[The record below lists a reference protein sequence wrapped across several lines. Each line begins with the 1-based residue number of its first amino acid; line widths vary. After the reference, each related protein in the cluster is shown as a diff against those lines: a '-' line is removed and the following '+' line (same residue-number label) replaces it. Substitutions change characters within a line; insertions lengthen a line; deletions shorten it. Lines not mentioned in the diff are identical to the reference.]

1 MFQLND
7 SEEIYSFENEDEI
20 KKAIET
26 DKIGEVILD
35 YKYKSITYKM
45 NRIKCIRLSDFIFWI
60 QSDFIR
66 IHLGQLLCLIFDLI
80 KKVQSIESQGIEHYY
95 LDLNRIWLQLQ
106 ENSYPSIIYQFL
118 YYHIHFTGYQCP
130 FYEKKDSSLPIK
142 ASIKIKEIIQI
153 IINRCFNRVHLKW
166 TDPHKREEL
175 YNATIKPIM
184 DLCKQN
190 SSSTFQIFAQIQ
202 ETLKQYKYE
211 DDKKNNSVQ
220 TLETDDKIN
229 DFIGSQREKA
239 ISKVKTDLNNL
250 IEFGS
255 QYGQI
260 VIDFLLQQQIP
271 IISKLLE
278 SYSKVKLEYFIQA
291 QQLGNNLQKREIKI
305 KEILKQKV
313 QILIPESLKK
323 YDEYFKFEITKQ
335 EIGTLEQE
343 IITSVLKSQQVQ
355 YFNNTYW
362 LHSNNQH
369 IDDFIFAAIP
379 KIINQ
384 YVDDKLEELFTYKI
398 LLLID
403 ELI

>member
-80 KKVQSIESQGIEHYY
+80 NKVQIMESQGIEHYY
-95 LDLNRIWLQLQ
+95 LDLNRIWLKLQ

-118 YYHIHFTGYQCP
+118 YYHIHFTGYQSP

-153 IINRCFNRVHLKW
+153 IIYRCFNRIHLKW
-166 TDPHKREEL
+166 TDPRKREEL
-175 YNATIKPIM
+175 YNAIIKPIM

-190 SSSTFQIFAQIQ
+190 SSSIFQINIQIQ
-202 ETLKQYKYE
+202 ETLNQYKYQ
-211 DDKKNNSVQ
+211 DDKKNNIVQ
-220 TLETDDKIN
+220 SLQIDDN
-229 DFIGSQREKA
+229 VADFIGSQREKA
-239 ISKVKTDLNNL
+239 ISKVKKDLNDL

-255 QYGQI
+255 QYRQI
-260 VIDFLLQQQIP
+260 GIDFLLQQQIP
-271 IISKLLE
+271 IISKHLE

-291 QQLGNNLQKREIKI
+291 QQQGNNLQKREIKI
-305 KEILKQKV
+305 KQILQQKV

-384 YVDDKLEELFTYKI
+384 YVDDKIEEMITYKN
-398 LLLID
+398 LRLID
-403 ELI
+403 EFF